1 MHCLNYVFFAELNDR
16 SPTELLATHKNSNL
30 IKLEYLEFNLKLGFQ
45 SLEKLLPRKIILEK
59 WTAGDKMKL
68 FREIVL
74 FFLFKITRYRVS
86 KNTDK
91 VNADSDAVWSIW
103 RTNSNSVLNERTDV
117 KTHHPDLT
125 WATIC
130 VFSSMV
136 VVTEWQLTWDGD
148 M

>member
-1 MHCLNYVFFAELNDR
+1 M
-16 SPTELLATHKNSNL
+16 LATHKNSNL

-45 SLEKLLPRKIILEK
+45 SLEKLLPRKIIFEK

-91 VNADSDAVWSIW
+91 VNADSDAVWSIS
-103 RTNSNSVLNERTDV
+103 RFE
-117 KTHHPDLT
+117 
-125 WATIC
+125 
-130 VFSSMV
+130 FSF
-136 VVTEWQLTWDGD
+136 EWKDW